1 MKDGGIIN
9 IVDEKVST
17 KTALSILAVALVSF
31 SGIMSETSMN
41 VTFPVL
47 SKLFNTSL
55 NTIQWVT
62 TAYLLSVTVMVTT
75 SAYLTKRF
83 SVRTLWLTGVIIF
96 TAGTLVGGLANN
108 VPVLLLGRIMQG
120 VAAGIAMPLM
130 FNIIIANI
138 PQSRIGTWMGIG
150 SLVVSLAPSFGPTYG
165 GALIDSFGWRSIFF
179 ILLIVPIIS
188 LLVGWRSVAHTTPAK
203 LTQKFDSTAF
213 ILLAITLTAALL
225 TVNQL
230 QSGQINWSLFSVTV
244 VALMAFI
251 WRALTSKQL
260 FLNIRLLLRPR
271 YASLLLVVGLYMF
284 ANLGF
289 NLIGP
294 NFLQDIQH
302 TSSFAAGFSLLPGT
316 LLGAVL
322 NPWFGR
328 IYDLKGAKLPLYL
341 GNFIFLLSV
350 VVMALIAQSMT
361 LWVLIVAYIVFT
373 FGRNMAFGNGMT
385 AAVADVEVDMKADAN
400 AIMQTFQMFMGALG
414 TTVAALYGAGNAGM
428 VAGFANFLWVI
439 VGVALVNVV
448 LLVIHFKSKV
458 V

>member
-1 MKDGGIIN
+1 M
-9 IVDEKVST
+9 DEKVSI
-17 KTALSILAVALVSF
+17 KTMLSIFAVALIAF
-31 SGIMSETSMN
+31 SGIMAETSMN

-83 SVRTLWLTGVIIF
+83 SVRMLWLTSVAIF
-96 TAGTLVGGLANN
+96 TVGTLVGGVATN

-120 VAAGIAMPLM
+120 AAAGIAMPLM
-130 FNIIIANI
+130 FNLILANV

-179 ILLIVPIIS
+179 ILLIVPAVS
-188 LLVGWRSVAHTTPAK
+188 LVLGWQNVPHTTPAK

-225 TVNQL
+225 TVNKL
-230 QSGQINWSLFSVTV
+230 QSGQVNWSLFSVTL
-244 VALMAFI
+244 VALIAFI

-294 NFLQDIQH
+294 NFLQGVQH

-316 LLGAVL
+316 FLGAIL

-350 VVMALIAQSMT
+350 VVMAIISQSMT
-361 LWVLIVAYIVFT
+361 LWVVIVAYAVFT
-373 FGRNMAFGNGMT
+373 FGRNMAFGNAMT

-400 AIMQTFQMFMGALG
+400 AIMQTFHMFMGALG
-414 TTVAALYGAGNAGM
+414 TTVAALFGAGNAGM
-428 VAGFANFLWVI
+428 VAGFANFLWLI
-439 VGVALVNVV
+439 VGVALVNMV
-448 LLVIHFKSKV
+448 LLVIHFKSRV
-458 V
+458 